1 MPDIERLE
9 FIETTAFK
17 ERKQTIDK
25 VNEII
30 DYINTELDYLRNP
43 IKKIPLTLT
52 IEYIEESQ
60 NYQYK
65 FVEDIKDDD
74 LIVINGRDKRE
85 GYNVLNFSV
94 CLSSKV
100 DYRHTNG
107 LGIISAGTYLD
118 CDTTNGLY
126 IAFHR
131 IYFDITSKYIRL
143 YRDTV
148 SFKSLSSNTKVST
161 NITNN
166 FDISAY
172 IIRGVE

>member
-1 MPDIERLE
+1 MDIQPFTR
-9 FIETTAFK
+9 IETTAFK
-17 ERKQTIDK
+17 ERQSMINKI
-25 VNEII
+25 NEII
-30 DYINTELDYLRNP
+30 NYINTELDYLRNP

-65 FVEDIKDDD
+65 FSEDIKDDD
-74 LIVINGRDKRE
+74 LIIINGRDKRE

-107 LGIISAGTYLD
+107 LGVIGSTYMD

-148 SFKSLSSNTKVST
+148 SYKSLSVNTKVST
-161 NITNN
+161 NISNDFN
-166 FDISAY
+166 ISAY

>member
-52 IEYIEESQ
+52 LEIQ
-60 NYQYK
+60 QDTQQYQYK

-74 LIVINGRDKRE
+74 LIIINGRDKRE

-100 DYRHTNG
+100 DYRHTYS
-107 LGIISAGTYLD
+107 LGIISSDYMD

-131 IYFDITSKYIRL
+131 IYFDITSKNIRL

-148 SFKSLSSNTKVST
+148 SFKSLSVNTKVST
-161 NITNN
+161 NISNN